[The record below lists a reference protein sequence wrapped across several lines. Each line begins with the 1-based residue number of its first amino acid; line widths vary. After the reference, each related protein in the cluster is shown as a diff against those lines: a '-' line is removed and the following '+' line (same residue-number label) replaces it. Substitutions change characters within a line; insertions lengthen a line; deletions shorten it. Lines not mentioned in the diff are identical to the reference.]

1 MSNLETPREDRE
13 SPSPVSLSKKGNKNQ
28 NKTKKKNPKTFSK
41 MVRKG
46 GIRMMEILGSS
57 MENRSPS

>member
-13 SPSPVSLSKKGNKNQ
+13 SPSSVSLSKKGNKNQ
-28 NKTKKKNPKTFSK
+28 NKTKKKSKNFLK

-46 GIRMMEILGSS
+46 GIRVMEILGSS

>member
-13 SPSPVSLSKKGNKNQ
+13 SPSLFLFQKKET
-28 NKTKKKNPKTFSK
+28 KTKTRQKKKSK
-41 MVRKG
+41 NFLKVVRKG